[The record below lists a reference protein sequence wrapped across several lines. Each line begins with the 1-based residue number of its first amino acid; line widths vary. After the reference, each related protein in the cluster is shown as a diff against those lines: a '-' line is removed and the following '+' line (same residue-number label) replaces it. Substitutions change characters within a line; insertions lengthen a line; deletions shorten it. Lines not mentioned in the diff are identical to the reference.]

1 MRFLR
6 HIASVALFP
15 TALAVSLAAA
25 GTPSPAGE
33 AASSSPEL
41 VDRVVAS
48 VNQEPVLA
56 SDVQDAARIEA
67 LTEGKP
73 AAEIAAADLHSAMER
88 LIDRALIRQQ
98 MPSQLT
104 GFAQQARTRL
114 RELRASLPGAASE
127 AAWTKMMTAYA
138 IDEQKLSKYLQDQI
152 EIMHFVDTRL
162 RPSADVTW
170 KEIQSYYN
178 EKLLPE
184 LKQRGAAPEPLSR
197 VQAQIREILLQQ
209 KIDAQLSAWLASLR
223 SQGGVRI
230 LEPFMESARGAG
242 SSRKGMS
249 FSILDRQ

>member
-6 HIASVALFP
+6 FIAFVVLFP
-15 TALAVSLAAA
+15 SALAISLAAA
-25 GTPSPAGE
+25 DTPSAARE
-33 AASSSPEL
+33 AASSPEL

-73 AAEIAAADLHSAMER
+73 AVGIAAADLRSAMER

-114 RELRASLPGAASE
+114 SKLRASLPGAGSE
-127 AAWTKMMTAYA
+127 AAWAEMLAAYT
-138 IDEQKLSKYLQDQI
+138 IDEQKLSKYLQDQL
-152 EIMHFVDTRL
+152 EIMHFIDSRL
-162 RPSADVTW
+162 RPTADVTW
-170 KEIQSYYN
+170 KEIQNYYN

-184 LKQRGAAPEPLSR
+184 LKQQGAAVEPLSR

-230 LEPFMESARGAG
+230 LEPFAESARGAG